1 MNGGTKDYKVGWME
15 VQRIIRWDEWRY
27 KGV

>member
-1 MNGGTKDYKVGWME
+1 MNGGTKDYKARWME

-27 KGV
+27 KGL

>member
-1 MNGGTKDYKVGWME
+1 MNGGTKDYKVRWME
-15 VQRIIRWDEWRY
+15 VQRITTWDEWRY